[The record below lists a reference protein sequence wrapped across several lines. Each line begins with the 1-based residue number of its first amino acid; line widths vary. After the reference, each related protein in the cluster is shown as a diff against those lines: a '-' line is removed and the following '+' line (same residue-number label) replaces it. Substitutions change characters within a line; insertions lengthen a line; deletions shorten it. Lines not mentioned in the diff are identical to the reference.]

1 MIKSLIL
8 LARQRRLSE
17 KQDFFQLFD
26 YYIGTTLFKRFQFIF
41 YLQNWEKFKESYWI
55 QQVRNKKAL
64 LLLLS
69 CISRNGEFKR
79 ENKYFGM
86 FKSIEANE
94 DKMAKEDEYTLKI
107 EKKLF
112 ELRKNELEKG
122 VKGWLI
128 PLIEMVII
136 DPHVTDRVLLN

>member
-1 MIKSLIL
+1 MIKNLIL
-8 LARQRRLSE
+8 LERQRRLSE
-17 KQDFFQLFD
+17 KQDFFTLFD

-55 QQVRNKKAL
+55 QQVIINKAL

-69 CISRNGEFKR
+69 SISRNSEFKR
-79 ENKYFGM
+79 VKEFFGM
-86 FKSIEANE
+86 FNPCANNGGIM
-94 DKMAKEDEYTLKI
+94 KKEDEYTLKI
-107 EKKLF
+107 EKKLM
-112 ELRKNELEKG
+112 ELRKNEMEKG

-136 DPHVTDRVLLN
+136 DPHVTDRVFFR